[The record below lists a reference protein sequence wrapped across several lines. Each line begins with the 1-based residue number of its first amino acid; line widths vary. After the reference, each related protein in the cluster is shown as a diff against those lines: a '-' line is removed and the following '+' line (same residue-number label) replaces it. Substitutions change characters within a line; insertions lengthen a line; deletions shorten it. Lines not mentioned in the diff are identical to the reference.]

1 MSAEELEAIV
11 DELGVGFHSSQ
22 SKLLL
27 LLLLLEDESE
37 TDLELLLERVS
48 VSTSTTTSSYVLDT
62 LVEEL
67 GVRFHSSQCKLT
79 LLLLLDEYEVDLEL
93 LSVLVELLLSEGL
106 DVEVLTLVEVETLSD
121 VEVDLEPLSVLVELL
136 LSEGVDVEVLTLVD
150 VETLSDE
157 LVETLVE
164 VEVLVDISVVR
175 KTKTDDFIT
184 NI

>member
-27 LLLLLEDESE
+27 LLLVNESE

-67 GVRFHSSQCKLT
+67 GVRFHSSQSKLT
-79 LLLLLDEYEVDLEL
+79 LLLLLDECEVDLEL
-93 LSVLVELLLSEGL
+93 LSVLVELLLSEGV

-175 KTKTDDFIT
+175 KTKTNDFIT

>member
-1 MSAEELEAIV
+1 M
-11 DELGVGFHSSQ
+11 
-22 SKLLL
+22 
-27 LLLLLEDESE
+27 
-37 TDLELLLERVS
+37 
-48 VSTSTTTSSYVLDT
+48 
-62 LVEEL
+62 
-67 GVRFHSSQCKLT
+67 
-79 LLLLLDEYEVDLEL
+79 
-93 LSVLVELLLSEGL
+93 
-106 DVEVLTLVEVETLSD
+106 EVETLSD

-175 KTKTDDFIT
+175 KTKTNDFIT

>member
-1 MSAEELEAIV
+1 M
-11 DELGVGFHSSQ
+11 
-22 SKLLL
+22 
-27 LLLLLEDESE
+27 
-37 TDLELLLERVS
+37 
-48 VSTSTTTSSYVLDT
+48 
-62 LVEEL
+62 
-67 GVRFHSSQCKLT
+67 
-79 LLLLLDEYEVDLEL
+79 
-93 LSVLVELLLSEGL
+93 
-106 DVEVLTLVEVETLSD
+106 EVLTLVEVETLSD

-175 KTKTDDFIT
+175 KTKTNDFIT

>member
-27 LLLLLEDESE
+27 LPLLLEDESE

-67 GVRFHSSQCKLT
+67 GVRFHSSQSKLT
-79 LLLLLDEYEVDLEL
+79 LLLLLDECEVDLEL
-93 LSVLVELLLSEGL
+93 LSG
-106 DVEVLTLVEVETLSD
+106 
-121 VEVDLEPLSVLVELL
+121 LVELL

-175 KTKTDDFIT
+175 KTKTNDFIT